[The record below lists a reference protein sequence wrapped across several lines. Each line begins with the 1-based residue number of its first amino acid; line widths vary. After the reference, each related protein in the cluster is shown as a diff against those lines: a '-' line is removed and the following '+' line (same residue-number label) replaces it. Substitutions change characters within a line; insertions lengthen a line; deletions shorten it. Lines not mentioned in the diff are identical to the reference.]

1 MKKQYKHGYKITV
14 VLMEHEVD
22 IILQALMDY
31 NYGINA
37 KYDFRKKSITESEAL
52 DKFIARNVYESIL
65 LEKSKIN
72 QEKQENLEMKIA

>member
-52 DKFIARNVYESIL
+52 DKLQEMYMKVFYW
-65 LEKSKIN
+65 KN
-72 QEKQENLEMKIA
+72 QK